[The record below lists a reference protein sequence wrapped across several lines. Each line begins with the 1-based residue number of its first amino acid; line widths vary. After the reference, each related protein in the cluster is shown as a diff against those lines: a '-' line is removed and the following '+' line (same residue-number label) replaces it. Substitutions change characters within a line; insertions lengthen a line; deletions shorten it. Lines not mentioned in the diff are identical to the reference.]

1 MAEDKGT
8 KAFRE
13 GMRSLKSKDFKAAEQ
28 KFREALIRKGPRSQ
42 KAELIYQ
49 ALLVRKECERLMQ
62 ELKFRF

>member
-1 MAEDKGT
+1 MAEEKGT

-13 GMRSLKSKDFKAAEQ
+13 GIRSLKSKDLKTAEQ
-28 KFREALIRKGPRSQ
+28 KFREAILRKSSKSQ

-49 ALLVRKECERLMQ
+49 ALLIRKECDRLLQ